1 MVFTSQKSHFYHTKV
16 ALLKAQNAV
25 LSSGFCSFRNILY
38 LILHNKK
45 AYSIHTYTHNSILT
59 ADRQK
64 DKYCTQKVPFLQSTC
79 LLCRK
84 MRILACFTV
93 RKLTIQDLYFIYIN
107 KTSRYSLQYNKEQ
120 PRRQTLSFFTTF

>member
-1 MVFTSQKSHFYHTKV
+1 MGFASQKSHFYHTKV

-25 LSSGFCSFRNILY
+25 LSSGFCSFRNILC

-64 DKYCTQKVPFLQSTC
+64 DKYCTQKVPLFASTC

-84 MRILACFTV
+84 MQILACFTV
-93 RKLTIQDLYFIYIN
+93 RKLTIQGSYFAHIN
-107 KTSRYSLQYNKEQ
+107 KLNRYSLQYNEEQ
-120 PRRQTLSFFTTF
+120 PRHQTLPYFTVF